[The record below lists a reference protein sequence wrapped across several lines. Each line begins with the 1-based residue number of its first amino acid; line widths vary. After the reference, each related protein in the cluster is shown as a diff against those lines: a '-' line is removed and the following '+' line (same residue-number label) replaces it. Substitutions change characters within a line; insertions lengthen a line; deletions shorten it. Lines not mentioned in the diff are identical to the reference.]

1 MYKLT
6 YRKAV
11 LKDLKNTPQETREL
25 IDKRIDQLE
34 INPRPEQCKKLHGYL
49 KLWRI
54 KQGDYRIVYNIDDEK
69 NLVNVLAVG
78 HRKDIYRMLN
88 QLF

>member
-49 KLWRI
+49 KL
-54 KQGDYRIVYNIDDEK
+54 
-69 NLVNVLAVG
+69 
-78 HRKDIYRMLN
+78 
-88 QLF
+88 